1 MSWLVKPLS
10 VLLLGLLLP
19 AVALGADDTGFT
31 SLFDGKSLDGW
42 DGNPDFWSV
51 QDGVITGQ
59 TTKEKPTK
67 GNTFLVYRK
76 GDVADFELKLQF
88 KIVGGNSGVQYR
100 SEEVA
105 KHVIKGYQADFDAA
119 GNWAGTL
126 YEEKGRGVLAKR
138 GSKVVVKADG
148 KKEDAGKTAEEK
160 VIVASIKKE
169 DWNDYT
175 IIADGNHIVHKLN
188 GIVTV
193 DLTDEQESARKM
205 SGLLALQLHAGP
217 PMTVQFRNIQIKQLK
232 SADKKPLEQKN
243 GGGGDD
249 EAKKEDSKTKKIIFL
264 AGGPSHGYG
273 SHDHLAGCKL
283 LAAQLEKSLGYKTE
297 VHYRTWPAELSAY
310 DGADCVVMYSDGG
323 GGHPVKKIME
333 TMEKVAKRGTG
344 IVCIHYAVEIPKG
357 SEGGDNFLDWTGGY
371 FEAHWSVNPHW
382 VGKFDKFPDHP
393 ICRGVQPFAADDEWY
408 YHMRFRPDMKNVT
421 PILSALPPKE
431 TLTRGDGPHSGNPDV
446 RRDVLEKK
454 EIQHM
459 AWAGE
464 RDGGG
469 RGFGFTGGH
478 NHWNW
483 GDDNFRKIVL
493 NAIVWSAHG
502 EVPKNGVTGEEVT
515 FEQLNENQDD
525 TRPANFNGKQI
536 IEKFNLKSTGK
547 ELPPA
552 KPALPK
558 TSAAPA
564 PKSNV
569 TPLFES
575 KIVSQATPGHAIDID
590 VDLKGAKK
598 VYLVAADG
606 GDGFGCDWVAWAEP
620 RFVGTAGEKKL
631 TDLKPIV
638 ASSGH
643 GSVQMNK
650 NSSGG
655 PLKINGQSVEYGIGC
670 HAISVIGFDVP
681 EGYTRLKTRA
691 GLDDGG
697 IKQGC
702 GSTVDFAIFDQA
714 PGNIKASAPGTAGAT
729 AANRDPAEAVN
740 GLEVAEGLEAKLF
753 SSEPQISNVTNIDI
767 DHLGRVWVAEVK
779 NYRKW
784 KGSRPEGDRILVL
797 EDTNE
802 DGVADKQTVFYQ
814 GNDIDSIHGLC
825 VLGNRVIVSA
835 GDKVMNFYV
844 DNDDLKSDRKD
855 VMFSGISGT
864 QHDHGIHA
872 FIFGPDG
879 KLYFNFGNSG
889 KSLKDKDGK
898 VIVDAAGNPVTDA
911 RKPYQEGM
919 VFRCDLDG
927 SNLETLGWNFR
938 NNWEVTIDSLGTIWQ
953 SDNDDDG
960 NKGVRINFVMEYG
973 NYGYKD
979 EFTGAGWQAKREN
992 IEAEIPRRHWHLN
1005 DPGVVP
1011 NLILTGQGSP
1021 TGICVYEGNL
1031 LPKVFHNQVIHCDAG
1046 PNVCRAYVATKD
1058 ASGYTAEIV
1067 NVLFGKRDNWFRP
1080 SDVCVAPD
1088 GSLFVADWY
1097 DPGVGGHNQQDVDR
1111 GRIFRLAPAGTK
1123 YKTPKYDFK
1132 TPIGQLE
1139 ALASPALSVRYLAY
1153 QAIQKSGEAA
1163 APALI
1168 KFAQDNA
1175 KDNPRLQARAL
1186 WALGKLPNQGN
1197 VAVKEALQSGNPD
1210 IRIVGIRLSR
1220 ELGQDVGSLASL
1232 AKDSAPE
1239 VRRELAISTRH
1250 SKSPEAAAIWAELA
1264 AQHDG
1269 KDRWYLEALGI
1280 GADKQWDAYLDA
1292 YLKKVDGKWDTA
1304 AGRDIVWRSRA
1315 KQTPAL
1321 LAKIIT
1327 ADSTKEEEQPRYLRA
1342 LDFLSGPEKE
1352 AALKA
1357 ILE

>member
-10 VLLLGLLLP
+10 LLLLAAVCAVP
-19 AVALGADDTGFT
+19 AAGAD
-31 SLFDGKSLDGW
+31 
-42 DGNPDFWSV
+42 
-51 QDGVITGQ
+51 
-59 TTKEKPTK
+59 KP
-67 GNTFLVYRK
+67 
-76 GDVADFELKLQF
+76 A
-88 KIVGGNSGVQYR
+88 
-100 SEEVA
+100 
-105 KHVIKGYQADFDAA
+105 
-119 GNWAGTL
+119 
-126 YEEKGRGVLAKR
+126 
-138 GSKVVVKADG
+138 
-148 KKEDAGKTAEEK
+148 
-160 VIVASIKKE
+160 
-169 DWNDYT
+169 
-175 IIADGNHIVHKLN
+175 
-188 GIVTV
+188 
-193 DLTDEQESARKM
+193 
-205 SGLLALQLHAGP
+205 
-217 PMTVQFRNIQIKQLK
+217 
-232 SADKKPLEQKN
+232 
-243 GGGGDD
+243 
-249 EAKKEDSKTKKIIFL
+249 KKIIFL
-264 AGGPSHGYG
+264 AGGPSHNYG
-273 SHDHLAGCKL
+273 AHDHLAGCKL
-283 LAAQLEKSLGYKTE
+283 LAAQLEKSMGYQTE
-297 VHYRTWPAELSAY
+297 VYYRNWPADLSVY
-310 DGADCVVMYSDGG
+310 EGADCVVMYSDGG

-357 SEGGDNFLDWTGGY
+357 NEGGDNFLDWTGGY

-382 VGKFDKFPDHP
+382 VGKFEKFPDHP
-393 ICRGVQPFAADDEWY
+393 ISQGVQPFACDDEWY

-431 TLTRGDGPHSGNPDV
+431 TLSRADGPHSGNPDV
-446 RRDVLEKK
+446 RKSVLERK
-454 EIQHM
+454 EIQHV

-483 GDDNFRKIVL
+483 GDENFRKVVL
-493 NAIVWSAHG
+493 NAIVWCAHG

-515 FEQLNENQDD
+515 FEKLNENQDE
-525 TRPANFNGKQI
+525 TRPGNLNNKQI
-536 IEKFNLKSTGK
+536 IEKFKLKSTGQ

-552 KPALPK
+552 PAAAAATPGK
-558 TSAAPA
+558 VGAAPA
-564 PKSNV
+564 AAPKGRV
-569 TPLFES
+569 KALFES
-575 KIVSQATPGHAIDID
+575 KVISAATPGHAVEID
-590 VDLKGAKK
+590 VDLKGAKQ
-598 VYLVAADG
+598 VFLVAADG

-620 RFVGTAGEKKL
+620 RLVGEAGEKKL

-638 ASSGH
+638 ATSEF

-650 NSSGG
+650 NCQGQA
-655 PLKINGQSVEYGIGC
+655 LKINGQSVEYGIGT
-670 HAISVIGFDVP
+670 HAVSVIGFEVP
-681 EGYTRLKTRA
+681 AGYTRLKTRA

-697 IKQGC
+697 TKQGC
-702 GSTVDFAIFDQA
+702 GSTVDFAIYNQN
-714 PGNIKASAPGTAGAT
+714 PGEIKASAPGTAGAT
-729 AANRDPAEAVN
+729 AANREPGEAVN
-740 GLEVAEGLEAKLF
+740 GLDVAEGLEAQLF

-767 DHLGRVWVAEVK
+767 DHLGRVWVGEVK

-784 KGSRPEGDRILVL
+784 NNSRPEGDRILVL

-814 GNDIDSIHGLC
+814 GRDIDSIHGLC

-835 GDKVMNFYV
+835 GDKVMNFYD
-844 DNDDLKSDRKD
+844 DNGDLKSDRHD
-855 VMFSGISGT
+855 VMFSGIAGT

-872 FIFGPDG
+872 FLFGPDG

-889 KSLKDKDGK
+889 KHLKDKDGK

-938 NNWEVTIDSLGTIWQ
+938 NNWEVTVDSFGSIWQ

-960 NKGVRINFVMEYG
+960 NKGVRINFVMEGG

-979 EFTGAGWQAKREN
+979 ELTGAGWQAKREN
-992 IEAEIPRRHWHLN
+992 MEAEIPRRHWHLN

-1011 NLILTGQGSP
+1011 NLILTGAGSP

-1046 PNVCRAYVATKD
+1046 PNVVRAYVATKD
-1058 ASGYTAEIV
+1058 AAGYTAEMV
-1067 NVLFGKRDNWFRP
+1067 NVLHGKRDNWFRP

-1088 GSLFVADWY
+1088 GSLFVGDWY

-1111 GRIFRLAPAGTK
+1111 GRIFRLAPPGAK
-1123 YKTPKYDFK
+1123 YKVPKYDFT
-1132 TPIGQLE
+1132 TPAGQVA
-1139 ALASPALSVRYLAY
+1139 ALASPALSVRYLAF
-1153 QAIQKSGEAA
+1153 QGIQKSGEAA
-1163 APALI
+1163 APLLI
-1168 KFAQDNA
+1168 KLADDNKTA
-1175 KDNPRLQARAL
+1175 NPRLQARAL
-1186 WALGKLPNQGN
+1186 WALGKLPNQGAA
-1197 VAVKEALQSGNPD
+1197 AVKRALADANPD
-1210 IRIVGIRLSR
+1210 IRIMGIRLAR
-1220 ELGQDVGSLASL
+1220 ELKQDVASLATL
-1232 AKDSAPE
+1232 AKDSDPA
-1239 VRRELAISTRH
+1239 VRRELAISLRH
-1250 SKSPEAAAIWAELA
+1250 SKSPAASAIWAELA
-1264 AQHDG
+1264 TQHDG

-1280 GADKQWDAYLDA
+1280 GADQQWDAFLEA
-1292 YLKKVDGKWDTA
+1292 YLTRVNRDWNTP

-1327 ADSTKEEEQPRYLRA
+1327 ADDTKEEEQPRYLRA